1 MGTPAARMSAG
12 SAVVSAQ
19 GVVELWRAAAA
30 DAATAQVILARAS
43 SRAGAHAAAL
53 PVLEVAHAQSPQDE
67 PLLADLR
74 TADPGRRPLPAAGT
88 SDGRLGWTVPVFAS
102 YDGTEI
108 GYRVV
113 GDGPPLVCLPGGPGR
128 AAGYL
133 GDLGGVS
140 RSRQL
145 ILLDPRGV
153 GLSADP
159 ADPATLRVDLLVRD
173 VDALRAHLGLERMDL
188 LAHSAGAVLATLYA
202 AAHPDRLSRLIL
214 VTPGLA
220 AVGVGPTGEQV
231 RAALARRSA
240 EPWYPAALTAM
251 EKFIAGDLSAETFEA
266 SRPFFYAR
274 WDDASQAHATAG
286 IAPGHAAARQGFF
299 AGAPFD
305 APSTR
310 AALKELNAPV
320 LLYAGDLDPI
330 ATPAVVRVAAP
341 LFNDA
346 TVVVQPQVA
355 HFPWVDDPAA
365 FAAAIRSLPRLTAAA
380 SAIPR

>member
-1 MGTPAARMSAG
+1 
-12 SAVVSAQ
+12 
-19 GVVELWRAAAA
+19 
-30 DAATAQVILARAS
+30 
-43 SRAGAHAAAL
+43 
-53 PVLEVAHAQSPQDE
+53 
-67 PLLADLR
+67 
-74 TADPGRRPLPAAGT
+74 
-88 SDGRLGWTVPVFAS
+88 VPVFAS

-108 GYRVV
+108 GYRVL

-128 AAGYL
+128 AAEYL

-140 RSRQL
+140 ASRQL

-173 VDALRAHLGLERMDL
+173 VDALRAHVGLERMDL

-220 AVGVGPTGEQV
+220 AVGVGPAEEQV

-240 EPWYPAALTAM
+240 ERWYPVALAAM

-274 WDDASQAHATAG
+274 WDNASRAHATVG
-286 IAPGHAAARQGFF
+286 IARRHAAARTGFF
-299 AGAPFD
+299 AGAPLD
-305 APSTR
+305 AASTR
-310 AALKELNAPV
+310 AALKELTAPV

-330 ATPAVVRVAAP
+330 ATPAVVREAAP

-365 FAAAIRSLPRLTAAA
+365 FAAAIGSLPG
-380 SAIPR
+380 